1 MVQKSRDQLGDHR
14 HWIHDSSPSSAN
26 SLFPATPAPSTSS
39 DDDVCDCT
47 YARMYA
53 RALRHLVV
61 RISIGDQVGCERNQL
76 AYKVD
81 LSFDWFPL
89 NGLVPKGSKFGWL
102 AGEGLETGVKPGN
115 RVQISSLWMST
126 ARSGSLGLP
135 KGAAGE
141 PKDGNRAA
149 HVDPVGA
156 M

>member
-1 MVQKSRDQLGDHR
+1 
-14 HWIHDSSPSSAN
+14 
-26 SLFPATPAPSTSS
+26 
-39 DDDVCDCT
+39 
-47 YARMYA
+47 MYA

-115 RVQISSLWMST
+115 RVQISSPLDVDSPVWESWA
-126 ARSGSLGLP
+126 ARGSS
-135 KGAAGE
+135 
-141 PKDGNRAA
+141 R
-149 HVDPVGA
+149 
-156 M
+156 